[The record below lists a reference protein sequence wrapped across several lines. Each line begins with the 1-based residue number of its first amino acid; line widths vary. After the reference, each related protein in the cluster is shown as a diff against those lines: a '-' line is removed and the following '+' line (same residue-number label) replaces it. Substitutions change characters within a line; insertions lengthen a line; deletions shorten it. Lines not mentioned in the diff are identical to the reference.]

1 MIWFVVFIFAVIVLV
16 ACVAILSVVAGV
28 YILISLLQGATRLI
42 EQLTGFLVWLT
53 EKINKQKRY

>member
-1 MIWFVVFIFAVIVLV
+1 MIWFAVLVFAVVVIGV
-16 ACVAILSVVAGV
+16 CVAILSVVAGV